1 MDVQNQFTALAVD
14 EGPLYALYQTLS
26 IEDGVEYEISL
37 PAGMQVYLSL
47 ESRVSKITV
56 STPDYSKSYDNYND
70 HLYDLGCFETDSTA
84 TVTCEFKEGQEGP
97 VTANLYICSDA
108 YYELIHDKLA
118 ESQLNVTE
126 FEDGK
131 IRGVLDSHKD
141 GTLLFSIPYDT
152 GWTVQVDGEAVET
165 YAVGTAL
172 MAVDI
177 TEGIHEIALDY
188 TAPGLLAGSIL
199 SILCILLLLAT
210 FMLENKRGWNVIP
223 MQEEVEICLEETES
237 LLYDGNRNLENETG
251 CKNVDES
258 EFMES
263 DMPDSRQ

>member
-14 EGPLYALYQTLS
+14 EGPLYSLYQTIS
-26 IEDGVEYEISL
+26 IEDGVEYEINL

-56 STPDYSKSYDNYND
+56 GTPDYSKSYDNYND
-70 HLYDLGCFETDSTA
+70 HLYDLGCFDTDSMA
-84 TVTCEFKEGQEGP
+84 TITCEFKEGQEGP
-97 VTANLYICSDA
+97 VTANVYVCSDA
-108 YYELIHDKLA
+108 YYEVIHDKLA
-118 ESQLNVTE
+118 KCQLNVTE
-126 FEDGK
+126 AEDGK
-131 IRGVLDSHKD
+131 IRGTVDSYKE

-152 GWTVQVDGEAVET
+152 GWTVKIDGEKVDT

-177 TEGIHEIALDY
+177 TEGIHEVSLDY

-199 SILCILLLLAT
+199 SILCVFLLLAT
-210 FMLENKRGWNVIP
+210 FFLENKMGWNVIP
-223 MQEEVEICLEETES
+223 MQEDMEICIEETES

-251 CKNVDES
+251 YSDDDES
-258 EFMES
+258 EFME
-263 DMPDSRQ
+263 